1 MRNPVQTSPKESPLP
16 THRAKDF
23 YCDEVFSGRTS
34 VEKVVETAAVLA
46 FRHTRPSFQTHVMV
60 VPKRHISSLLD
71 PGLTE
76 AEILEIVGV
85 LRSVASG
92 VVSMTGA
99 CRLVTNLGDYQDSK
113 HLHWHVVAGERKESG
128 LPWP

>member
-1 MRNPVQTSPKESPLP
+1 MTL
-16 THRAKDF
+16 DF

-34 VEKVVETAAVLA
+34 VEKVVETEGVLA
-46 FRHTRPSFQTHVMV
+46 FRHTRPSFQTHVVV

-76 AEILEIVGV
+76 AEIMEIVGV

-92 VVSMTGA
+92 VVSSTGA

-113 HLHWHVVAGERKESG
+113 HLHWHVVAGERIESG